1 MLEIAPSGHTRN
13 AMRQM
18 ELIREIDPKLSDSK
32 YVETLFGEHPVP
44 KKLRLEWYYNH
55 LDFGLLNVPSG
66 HFICMMR
73 DPN

>member
-1 MLEIAPSGHTRN
+1 
-13 AMRQM
+13 MRQM